1 MNISIDINIRA
12 SEDITNSLLTLAA
25 VLHNAVPIFDK
36 SPKVIESKEEP
47 IIKNKE
53 VKALNEV
60 GALREVGAPKEKVET
75 SNHDIKE
82 ITLEEVR
89 GFLGSLSDKGKGEEV
104 KALIKKFGASRL
116 TEIPKE
122 KYVELLSEADSLN

>member
-36 SPKVIESKEEP
+36 GSKVIEPKEEP
-47 IIKNKE
+47 TIKSKE
-53 VKALNEV
+53 VETPKEKI
-60 GALREVGAPKEKVET
+60 ETSKEKVEIL
-75 SNHDIKE
+75 NQEIKE
-82 ITLEEVR
+82 ITLQEVR
-89 GFLGSLSDKGKGEEV
+89 GVLTSLSENGKRSQV
-104 KALIKKFGASRL
+104 KALIKKFGATKI

-122 KYVELLSEADSLN
+122 KYAELLKAADFIN